1 MQSVPNF
8 LAARKLHRLQ
18 RLAAGLMLLSL
29 AACSSLGASGPTS
42 REIRSA
48 AQETVGTGNI
58 QIIPVTEEVARQVAL
73 VSSPSSFAG
82 ILGDAAPAETIIG
95 AGDVIQVS
103 IWEAPPALLFGT
115 SASFGAS
122 DSATALG
129 ATAPVTSE
137 TSIPDMMVND
147 RGYIRVPFAG
157 QVRAAG
163 LTPSEVEREIT
174 SRLAGKAHEP
184 QVIVQI
190 TRNAT
195 SGVTTV
201 GDIATNTRI
210 PLSPRGE
217 RLLDVSA
224 AAGGLKTPVD
234 KTTIQITRGDRV
246 VTMPMSS
253 VVRDP
258 AENIRLA
265 SNDVVTAVS
274 QAFSFTSLGATGTS
288 SEVPFESTGIT
299 LSQALGRA
307 GGLNSDR
314 ADPRGV
320 FVFRFE
326 NPAAVSPAIAS
337 TAPRTADGKIPVVYT
352 VDMANPASFFVAQ
365 HFPIRDK
372 DVLYVSRA
380 RLSDLQKFVSIVAS
394 IAFPVINLSRTPL
407 P

>member
-8 LAARKLHRLQ
+8 VPARTLQGAQ
-18 RLAAGLMLLSL
+18 RLATALLLL
-29 AACSSLGASGPTS
+29 ALGACSSLGASGPTGH
-42 REIRSA
+42 EVRSA
-48 AQETVGTGNI
+48 AQEVVGTGNI
-58 QIIPVTEEVARQVAL
+58 QIIPVTEAVARQVA
-73 VSSPSSFAG
+73 SASAPASFAST
-82 ILGDAAPAETIIG
+82 LGDSPATETIIG
-95 AGDVIQVS
+95 NGDVIQVS

-115 SASFGAS
+115 SASFGAT
-122 DSATALG
+122 DSATAL
-129 ATAPVTSE
+129 ASTAPVSSE

-147 RGYIRVPFAG
+147 TGFITVPFAG
-157 QVRAAG
+157 HIRAAG
-163 LTPSEVEREIT
+163 LTPSQVEREIT

-201 GDIATNTRI
+201 GDIANNTRI

-217 RLLDVSA
+217 RLLDVIA
-224 AAGGLKTPVD
+224 AAGGVKTPVD
-234 KTTIQITRGDRV
+234 KTTVQITRGDRV
-246 VTMPMSS
+246 VTMPLSAI
-253 VVRDP
+253 VRDP
-258 AENIRLA
+258 AQNIRLQP
-265 SNDVVTAVS
+265 NDIVTAIS

-288 SEVPFESTGIT
+288 SEIPFESTGIT
-299 LSQALGRA
+299 LAQALGRA
-307 GGLNSDR
+307 GGLNADR

-320 FVFRFE
+320 FIFRYE
-326 NPAAVSPAIAS
+326 NPAAVPPAIAS
-337 TAPRTADGKIPVVYT
+337 TAPRTAEGKIPVVYT
-352 VDMANPASFFVAQ
+352 VDMSDPASFFIAQ

-380 RLSDLQKFVSIVAS
+380 RLSDLQRFVSIVAS